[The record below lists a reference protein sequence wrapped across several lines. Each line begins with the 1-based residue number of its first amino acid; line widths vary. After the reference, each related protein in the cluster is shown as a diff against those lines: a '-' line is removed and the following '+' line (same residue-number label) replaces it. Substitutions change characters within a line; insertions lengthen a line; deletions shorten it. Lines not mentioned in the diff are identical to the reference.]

1 MAHGITE
8 RDGVFAVRDAGW
20 HGLAKALPDYP
31 TREEAKA
38 IAHPWEPV
46 TEPVYRRRADL
57 EADPVTGDL
66 EFVDRYEEVPDFHA
80 VVRDDDLDNTLG
92 VTPKTIPVI
101 SNETMYD
108 IAEAIE
114 GEDKGSVKYETGG
127 SLYGGRKVWL
137 LLKLREPLV
146 IKGDPRGEVIP
157 YYALQDDKTGK
168 GSFRGQATLTK
179 IICDNTSQMAD
190 WDAQTR
196 GSEIVFRHTTN
207 IKDRI
212 EEAKA
217 ALAGWRES
225 IQAFRLQAEHMVTLE
240 VTPAQREL
248 FVQQF
253 VPMPGI
259 HTVSDRV
266 VANVEEARQILRNIL
281 DGPTCEGT
289 AFTAYGLAQ
298 AAVEYQNHYRKAQTA
313 ESRFKRAYLDR
324 SQVTADAV
332 DLAQK
337 VVMFA

>member
-38 IAHPWEPV
+38 IAHPWEPI
-46 TEPVYRRRADL
+46 TEPVYRRVPQVTAD
-57 EADPVTGDL
+57 GDL
-66 EFVDRYEEVPDFHA
+66 MEHYEEVEDFHA
-80 VVRDDDLDNTLG
+80 VVRSDDGNTLG

-137 LLKLREPLV
+137 LLRLTEPL
-146 IKGDPRGEVIP
+146 IIRGDPRGEVIP

-168 GSFRGQATLTK
+168 GSFRGQATMTK
-179 IICDNTSQMAD
+179 IVCDNTSKAAD
-190 WDAQTR
+190 WDAQVR
-196 GSEIVFRHTTN
+196 GTELVFRHTTN

-212 EEAKA
+212 EEAKE
-217 ALAGWRES
+217 ALAGWRS
-225 IQAFRLQAEHMVTLE
+225 SVQAFRLQAEHMVTLD
-240 VTPAQREL
+240 VTKEQREIFL
-248 FVQQF
+248 ERFI
-253 VPMPGI
+253 PMPPP
-259 HTVSDRV
+259 HTISPRV
-266 VANVEEARQILRNIL
+266 VANVEEARSVMRGIL

-289 AFTAYGLAQ
+289 AYTAYGLAQ
-298 AAVEYQNHYRKAQTA
+298 ASVEYLNHYRKAQTA

-324 SQVTADAV
+324 SRITADAV
-332 DLAQK
+332 ELALE
-337 VVMFA
+337 VVHA